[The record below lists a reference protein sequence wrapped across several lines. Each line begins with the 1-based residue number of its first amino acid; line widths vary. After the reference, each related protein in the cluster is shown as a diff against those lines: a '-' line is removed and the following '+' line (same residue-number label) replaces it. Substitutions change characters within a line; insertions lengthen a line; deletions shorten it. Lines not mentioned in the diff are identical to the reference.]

1 MPRTK
6 VLTAPRPRALGTR
19 ARLTPR
25 TRKTAV
31 KRRTEDRRT
40 ETAEG
45 RRTSAPPAAAKKMA
59 PVQPIPTPPDA
70 PSSLNEEEQIES
82 AKYLQPTTAARV
94 FEEERFL
101 FPDTYGV
108 DRVRLLVKDPEWLF
122 AYWDVSAH
130 AVDALRRE
138 LGERGLALTRLTL
151 RITDPGHG
159 GTSIILLPYGARAWY
174 VHADKASRSYR
185 ALLGWTLPSGVF
197 RTLAESN
204 LVSTP
209 RTGPS
214 PDAAHRRL
222 PYTAPLAEIRV
233 ALGADAEK
241 NPGPWSTEPFDADAP
256 IGSRRRRG
264 GASDAFRPPSAGKL
278 GR

>member
-25 TRKTAV
+25 SRKATE
-31 KRRTEDRRT
+31 KRRTGDRRT

-45 RRTSAPPAAAKKMA
+45 RRTPPPPEAAKKAA
-59 PVQPIPTPPDA
+59 PVKPVEPPPDA
-70 PSSLNEEEQIES
+70 PHSLNEEEQIES

-122 AYWDVSAH
+122 AYWDVSPQ
-130 AVDALRRE
+130 AVSTLRRE

-214 PDAAHRRL
+214 PDPAHRRL
-222 PYTAPLAEIRV
+222 PFNAPLAEIRG

>member
-1 MPRTK
+1 
-6 VLTAPRPRALGTR
+6 
-19 ARLTPR
+19 
-25 TRKTAV
+25 
-31 KRRTEDRRT
+31 
-40 ETAEG
+40 
-45 RRTSAPPAAAKKMA
+45 
-59 PVQPIPTPPDA
+59 
-70 PSSLNEEEQIES
+70 
-82 AKYLQPTTAARV
+82 
-94 FEEERFL
+94 
-101 FPDTYGV
+101 
-108 DRVRLLVKDPEWLF
+108 VRLLVKDPEWLF
-122 AYWDVSAH
+122 AYWDVSPQ
-130 AVDALRRE
+130 AVSTLRRE

-185 ALLGWTLPSGVF
+185 APWAGRCLRACSGPWP
-197 RTLAESN
+197 SN

-214 PDAAHRRL
+214 PDPAHRRL
-222 PYTAPLAEIRV
+222 PFNAPLAEIRG

>member
-6 VLTAPRPRALGTR
+6 VLTAPRPGALGTR
-19 ARLTPR
+19 ARLAPR
-25 TRKTAV
+25 SRKTAV
-31 KRRTEDRRT
+31 KRRTGDRRT
-40 ETAEG
+40 DTAEG
-45 RRTSAPPAAAKKMA
+45 RRTPAPPAAAKKAAAVEPDEPA
-59 PVQPIPTPPDA
+59 PNVPG
-70 PSSLNEEEQIES
+70 SLNEEEQIES
-82 AKYLQPTTAARV
+82 AKYLQPTTVARV

-101 FPDTYGV
+101 FPETYGV

-122 AYWDVSAH
+122 AYWDVSPQ
-130 AVDALRRE
+130 AVSTLRRE

-214 PDAAHRRL
+214 PDPAHRRL
-222 PYTAPLAEIRV
+222 PFNAPLAEIRG
-233 ALGADAEK
+233 ALGAGAEK

>member
-19 ARLTPR
+19 TRLTPR
-25 TRKTAV
+25 GRKSAV
-31 KRRTEDRRT
+31 KRRTGDRRT

-45 RRTSAPPAAAKKMA
+45 RRTAPRPVSAKKA
-59 PVQPIPTPPDA
+59 PVKTVEALPEA
-70 PSSLNEEEQIES
+70 SASLNEEEQIES
-82 AKYLQPTTAARV
+82 AKYLQPTTAPRV

-101 FPDTYGV
+101 FPETYGV

-122 AYWDVSAH
+122 AYWDVSTH
-130 AVDALRRE
+130 SVNALRRE

-222 PYTAPLAEIRV
+222 PFTAPLAEVRA

-278 GR
+278 NR

>member
-25 TRKTAV
+25 TRKSAV

-256 IGSRRRRG
+256 IGSRRRRA

-278 GR
+278 NR

>member
-1 MPRTK
+1 MSRTRT
-6 VLTAPRPRALGTR
+6 LTAPRPRTVGTR
-19 ARLTPR
+19 TRVTPR
-25 TRKTAV
+25 GRKSSV
-31 KRRTEDRRT
+31 KRRVGDRRT

-45 RRTSAPPAAAKKMA
+45 RRTASRPATKKSLE
-59 PVQPIPTPPDA
+59 PKPLDPA
-70 PSSLNEEEQIES
+70 PSLAEPPTEEERIES
-82 AKYLQPTTAARV
+82 AKYLQPTTAKRV

-101 FPDTYGV
+101 FPETYGV

-122 AYWDVSAH
+122 AYWDLSAQAVST
-130 AVDALRRE
+130 LRRE

-214 PDAAHRRL
+214 PDPAHRRL
-222 PYTAPLAEIRV
+222 PYTAPLAEIRG
-233 ALGADAEK
+233 ALGAGAEK

>member
-6 VLTAPRPRALGTR
+6 VLSAPRPRALGTR
-19 ARLTPR
+19 SRVTPNGQ
-25 TRKTAV
+25 KTAA
-31 KRRTEDRRT
+31 KRRTGDRRT
-40 ETAEG
+40 ETVEG
-45 RRTSAPPAAAKKMA
+45 RRNPSPPAEAKKA
-59 PVQPIPTPPDA
+59 AAVKPIEPPPDA

-82 AKYLQPTTAARV
+82 AKYLQPSTAARV

-101 FPDTYGV
+101 FPETYGV

-122 AYWDVSAH
+122 AYWDVSPQS
-130 AVDALRRE
+130 VSTLRRE

-197 RTLAESN
+197 RTIAESN

-222 PYTAPLAEIRV
+222 PFTAPLAEIRG

>member
-25 TRKTAV
+25 SRKASE
-31 KRRTEDRRT
+31 KRRTGDRRT

-45 RRTSAPPAAAKKMA
+45 RRTPPPREAAKKAA
-59 PVQPIPTPPDA
+59 PVKPVEPPPDA
-70 PSSLNEEEQIES
+70 PHSLNEEEQIES
-82 AKYLQPTTAARV
+82 AKYLQPTTAARI

-101 FPDTYGV
+101 FPETYGV

-122 AYWDVSAH
+122 AYWDVSPQ
-130 AVDALRRE
+130 AVSTLRRE

-214 PDAAHRRL
+214 PDPAHRRL
-222 PYTAPLAEIRV
+222 PFNAPLAEIRG
-233 ALGADAEK
+233 ALGTDAEK

>member
-1 MPRTK
+1 
-6 VLTAPRPRALGTR
+6 VTARGP
-19 ARLTPR
+19 
-25 TRKTAV
+25 KSSV
-31 KRRTEDRRT
+31 KRRMGDRRT
-40 ETAEG
+40 QTAEG
-45 RRTSAPPAAAKKMA
+45 RRTPPRTAAKKKKDAEPKPAEA
-59 PVQPIPTPPDA
+59 PVTPGP
-70 PSSLNEEEQIES
+70 LTEEEQIES
-82 AKYLQPTTAARV
+82 AKYLQPSTAKRV
-94 FEEERFL
+94 FEDERFL
-101 FPDTYGV
+101 FPETYGM

-122 AYWDVSAH
+122 AYWDLSPQSVST
-130 AVDALRRE
+130 LRRE

-185 ALLGWTLPSGVF
+185 ALLGWTLPSGQF

-222 PYTAPLAEIRV
+222 PYTAPLAEVRA
-233 ALGADAEK
+233 ALGADVEK

-256 IGSRRRRG
+256 IGSRKRRG

>member
-1 MPRTK
+1 M
-6 VLTAPRPRALGTR
+6 AR
-19 ARLTPR
+19 ARVTPR
-25 TRKTAV
+25 GRKASV
-31 KRRTEDRRT
+31 KRRVGDRRT

-45 RRTSAPPAAAKKMA
+45 RRTPALPVAGKKA
-59 PVQPIPTPPDA
+59 VTKPVEPPPDA
-70 PSSLNEEEQIES
+70 PHSLNEEEQIES
-82 AKYLQPTTAARV
+82 AKYLQPTTVDRV

-122 AYWDVSAH
+122 AYWDVSPNS
-130 AVDALRRE
+130 VNALRRE

-214 PDAAHRRL
+214 PDPAHRRL
-222 PYTAPLAEIRV
+222 PFNAPLAEIRG
-233 ALGADAEK
+233 ALGAGAEK

>member
-1 MPRTK
+1 MPRTRT
-6 VLTAPRPRALGTR
+6 LSAPRPRTTGTR
-19 ARLTPR
+19 TRVTPR
-25 TRKTAV
+25 GPKSSA
-31 KRRTEDRRT
+31 KRRVGDRRT

-45 RRTSAPPAAAKKMA
+45 RRTPPRTAAKKKDAEPLPAEA
-59 PVQPIPTPPDA
+59 PVTSGPLT
-70 PSSLNEEEQIES
+70 EEEQIEF
-82 AKYLQPTTAARV
+82 AKYLQPSTAKRV
-94 FEEERFL
+94 FEDERFL
-101 FPDTYGV
+101 FPETYGM

-122 AYWDVSAH
+122 AYWDLSPQSVST
-130 AVDALRRE
+130 LRRE

-185 ALLGWTLPSGVF
+185 ALLGWTLPSGQF

-222 PYTAPLAEIRV
+222 PYTAPLAEVRA
-233 ALGADAEK
+233 ALGADVEK

-256 IGSRRRRG
+256 IGSRKRRG

>member
-25 TRKTAV
+25 TRKSAV

-222 PYTAPLAEIRV
+222 PHTAPLAEIRV

-278 GR
+278 NR

>member
-1 MPRTK
+1 MPRTRT
-6 VLTAPRPRALGTR
+6 LSAPRPRTTGTR
-19 ARLTPR
+19 TRVTPR
-25 TRKTAV
+25 GDKSSV
-31 KRRTEDRRT
+31 KRRTGDRRT
-40 ETAEG
+40 EMAEG
-45 RRTSAPPAAAKKMA
+45 RRTAPRTAAKKKAAEPKPAEA
-59 PVQPIPTPPDA
+59 PITPGP
-70 PSSLNEEEQIES
+70 LTEEEQIES
-82 AKYLQPTTAARV
+82 AKYLQPSTAKRV
-94 FEEERFL
+94 FEDERFL
-101 FPDTYGV
+101 FPESYGM

-122 AYWDVSAH
+122 AYWDLSPQSVST
-130 AVDALRRE
+130 LRRE

-185 ALLGWTLPSGVF
+185 ALLGWTLPSGQF

-222 PYTAPLAEIRV
+222 PYNAPLAEVRA
-233 ALGADAEK
+233 ALGADVEK

-256 IGSRRRRG
+256 IGSRKRRG

>member
-6 VLTAPRPRALGTR
+6 VLTAPRPRVLGTR

-25 TRKTAV
+25 SRKASE
-31 KRRTEDRRT
+31 KRRTGDRRT

-45 RRTSAPPAAAKKMA
+45 RRTPAPPAAAKKAA
-59 PVQPIPTPPDA
+59 PVKPVEPAPDA
-70 PSSLNEEEQIES
+70 PHSLNEEEQIES

-122 AYWDVSAH
+122 AYWDVSPQ
-130 AVDALRRE
+130 AVSTLRRE

-214 PDAAHRRL
+214 PDPAHRRL
-222 PYTAPLAEIRV
+222 PFNAPLAEIRG

>member
-6 VLTAPRPRALGTR
+6 VLSAPRPRALGTR

-25 TRKTAV
+25 GRKSAV
-31 KRRTEDRRT
+31 KRRTGDRRE

-45 RRTSAPPAAAKKMA
+45 RRTASRPVSAKKA
-59 PVQPIPTPPDA
+59 PVKAVEPLPDV
-70 PSSLNEEEQIES
+70 SGSLNEEEQIES

-94 FEEERFL
+94 FEDERFL
-101 FPDTYGV
+101 FPETYGV

-122 AYWDVSAH
+122 AYWDVSAS

-278 GR
+278 NR

>member
-1 MPRTK
+1 MSRTRT
-6 VLTAPRPRALGTR
+6 LTAPRPRTVGTR
-19 ARLTPR
+19 TRVTPR
-25 TRKTAV
+25 GRKSSV
-31 KRRTEDRRT
+31 KRRVGDRRT

-45 RRTSAPPAAAKKMA
+45 RRTASRPAAKSPEPK
-59 PVQPIPTPPDA
+59 PLDPA
-70 PSSLNEEEQIES
+70 PSLAEPATEEERIES
-82 AKYLQPTTAARV
+82 AKYLQPTTAKRV

-101 FPDTYGV
+101 FPETYGV

-122 AYWDVSAH
+122 AYWDLSAQAVST
-130 AVDALRRE
+130 LRRE

-214 PDAAHRRL
+214 PDPAHRRL
-222 PYTAPLAEIRV
+222 PYTAPLAEIRG
-233 ALGADAEK
+233 ALGAGAEK

>member
-6 VLTAPRPRALGTR
+6 VLSAPRPRALGTR
-19 ARLTPR
+19 ARLTPGSQ
-25 TRKTAV
+25 KTAA
-31 KRRTEDRRT
+31 KRRTGDRRT
-40 ETAEG
+40 ETVEG
-45 RRTSAPPAAAKKMA
+45 RRTPSPPAPAKKA
-59 PVQPIPTPPDA
+59 PAVDPVELA
-70 PSSLNEEEQIES
+70 ASASLNEEEQIES
-82 AKYLQPTTAARV
+82 AKYLQPRTAPRV

-101 FPDTYGV
+101 FPETYGV

-122 AYWDVSAH
+122 AYWDVSPQS
-130 AVDALRRE
+130 VSTLRRE

-197 RTLAESN
+197 RTIAESN

-214 PDAAHRRL
+214 PDPAHRRL
-222 PYTAPLAEIRV
+222 PFTAPLAEIRG

>member
-6 VLTAPRPRALGTR
+6 VLSAPRPRALGTR
-19 ARLTPR
+19 SRVTPNGQ
-25 TRKTAV
+25 KTSA
-31 KRRTEDRRT
+31 KRRTGDRRT
-40 ETAEG
+40 ETVEG
-45 RRTSAPPAAAKKMA
+45 RRIPSPPAQAKKA
-59 PVQPIPTPPDA
+59 AAVKPIEPPPDA
-70 PSSLNEEEQIES
+70 PGSLNEEEQIES

-94 FEEERFL
+94 FEDERFL
-101 FPDTYGV
+101 FPETYGV

-122 AYWDVSAH
+122 AYWDVSAQ
-130 AVDALRRE
+130 AVDVLRRE

-278 GR
+278 NR

>member
-1 MPRTK
+1 MSRTRT
-6 VLTAPRPRALGTR
+6 LTAPRPRSLGTR
-19 ARLTPR
+19 ARVALR
-25 TRKTAV
+25 GRKSAV
-31 KRRTEDRRT
+31 KRRTGDRRT

-45 RRTSAPPAAAKKMA
+45 RRTPSRPATKKVA
-59 PVQPIPTPPDA
+59 DPKPPD
-70 PSSLNEEEQIES
+70 PDLLVPPPLSEEEQIES
-82 AKYLQPTTAARV
+82 AKYLQPSTAKRV

-101 FPDTYGV
+101 FPETYGI

-122 AYWDVSAH
+122 AYWDLSAQAVST
-130 AVDALRRE
+130 LRRE

-174 VHADKASRSYR
+174 VRADKASRSYR

-214 PDAAHRRL
+214 PDPAHRRL
-222 PYTAPLAEIRV
+222 PFTAPLAEIRG
-233 ALGADAEK
+233 ALGAGAEK

>member
-31 KRRTEDRRT
+31 KRRNGDRRT

-45 RRTSAPPAAAKKMA
+45 RRTPAPPAAAKKTA
-59 PVQPIPTPPDA
+59 PVQPIAPPPDA

-82 AKYLQPTTAARV
+82 AKYLQPTTAARL
-94 FEEERFL
+94 FEDERFL
-101 FPDTYGV
+101 FPETYGV

-278 GR
+278 NR

>member
-25 TRKTAV
+25 TRKSAV

-278 GR
+278 NR

>member
-19 ARLTPR
+19 TRLTPR
-25 TRKTAV
+25 SRKTAV
-31 KRRTEDRRT
+31 KRRTGDRRT

-45 RRTSAPPAAAKKMA
+45 RRTPAPTAEAKKA
-59 PVQPIPTPPDA
+59 PALDPVARPADA
-70 PSSLNEEEQIES
+70 SASLNEEGQIEF
-82 AKYLQPTTAARV
+82 AKYLQPTTAPRV

-122 AYWDVSAH
+122 AYWDVSPQ
-130 AVDALRRE
+130 AVSTLRRE

-197 RTLAESN
+197 RTIAESN

-214 PDAAHRRL
+214 PDPAHRRL
-222 PYTAPLAEIRV
+222 PFTAPLAEIRG

>member
-1 MPRTK
+1 MWRVAASK
-6 VLTAPRPRALGTR
+6 VWPQRAKNGASHAFGHIYRQVMRDKVVPNVPIYQNTFF
-19 ARLTPR
+19 
-25 TRKTAV
+25 
-31 KRRTEDRRT
+31 
-40 ETAEG
+40 
-45 RRTSAPPAAAKKMA
+45 PPN
-59 PVQPIPTPPDA
+59 QP
-70 PSSLNEEEQIES
+70 
-82 AKYLQPTTAARV
+82 
-94 FEEERFL
+94 
-101 FPDTYGV
+101 
-108 DRVRLLVKDPEWLF
+108 
-122 AYWDVSAH
+122 
-130 AVDALRRE
+130 
-138 LGERGLALTRLTL
+138 
-151 RITDPGHG
+151 
-159 GTSIILLPYGARAWY
+159 
-174 VHADKASRSYR
+174 KASRSYR

-214 PDAAHRRL
+214 PDPAHRRL
-222 PYTAPLAEIRV
+222 PFNAPLAEIRG

>member
-6 VLTAPRPRALGTR
+6 VLSAPRPRALGTR

-25 TRKTAV
+25 SRKTAV
-31 KRRTEDRRT
+31 KRRSGDRRE

-45 RRTSAPPAAAKKMA
+45 RRSPSRPAPAKNAPAVDPVELAASA
-59 PVQPIPTPPDA
+59 
-70 PSSLNEEEQIES
+70 SLNEEEQIES

-101 FPDTYGV
+101 FPETYGV

-122 AYWDVSAH
+122 AYWDVSPQ
-130 AVDALRRE
+130 AVSTLRRE
-138 LGERGLALTRLTL
+138 LGLALTRLTL

-197 RTLAESN
+197 RTIAESN

-214 PDAAHRRL
+214 PDPAHRRL
-222 PYTAPLAEIRV
+222 PFTAPLAEIRG

>member
-1 MPRTK
+1 M
-6 VLTAPRPRALGTR
+6 
-19 ARLTPR
+19 TPR
-25 TRKTAV
+25 GPKSPG
-31 KRRTEDRRT
+31 KRRIGDRRT

-45 RRTSAPPAAAKKMA
+45 RRTPPRTAAKKKNDAEPRPAEA
-59 PVQPIPTPPDA
+59 PISPGPLT
-70 PSSLNEEEQIES
+70 EEEQIES
-82 AKYLQPTTAARV
+82 AKYLQPSTAKRV
-94 FEEERFL
+94 FEDERFL
-101 FPDTYGV
+101 FPETYGT

-122 AYWDVSAH
+122 AYWDLSPQSVST
-130 AVDALRRE
+130 LRRE

-185 ALLGWTLPSGVF
+185 ALLGWTLPSGQF

-222 PYTAPLAEIRV
+222 PYTAPLAEVRA
-233 ALGADAEK
+233 ALGADVEK

-256 IGSRRRRG
+256 IGSRKRRG